1 MKWKSLNAAYFF
13 LLFIN
18 RKYPA
23 PLMLCSID
31 GFDLIDDPS
40 SCPVERNALKEF
52 YVSAKGGEW
61 TVSTYWMD
69 PHIGH
74 CEWHGI
80 NCNGGNNTIKLEL
93 DNNGLSG
100 KLSPYISN
108 LSFIEVLD
116 LNDNDIKVIRIM
128 LLHMLSSRSILIIFS
143 SPRVHSNR
151 APFHPK

>member
-1 MKWKSLNAAYFF
+1 MKRESLNAAYSSNFVDR
-13 LLFIN
+13 I
-18 RKYPA
+18 YPA

-31 GFDLIDDPS
+31 RFDLIDDPL
-40 SCPVERNALKEF
+40 SCPTERNVLKEF

-61 TVSTYWMD
+61 TVSTNWMD

>member
-1 MKWKSLNAAYFF
+1 
-13 LLFIN
+13 
-18 RKYPA
+18 
-23 PLMLCSID
+23 
-31 GFDLIDDPS
+31 
-40 SCPVERNALKEF
+40 
-52 YVSAKGGEW
+52 
-61 TVSTYWMD
+61 MD